1 MTADPLGPRA
11 SHPRQHRQHRLS
23 RLLHL
28 RLAHRTTHPS
38 ATRPSHHCPRTAQPR
53 RRCSMTIDERSRRWH
68 RVSHATTDD
77 TTGPEPQRSA
87 CYPNTHHVHG
97 VAGRCGRGRSTDTA
111 DQPCTGIT
119 VKTGRPIAASV
130 VSVATPLTEP
140 LRRTVEQPGIAGH
153 HGHHFRMTP
162 GPDQDGDSRFLAHP
176 LGPRRPV
183 VLHTRR
189 FFRDTRSDCAL
200 LLFSLPAMDI
210 RVYR

>member
-1 MTADPLGPRA
+1 MRGAG
-11 SHPRQHRQHRLS
+11 
-23 RLLHL
+23 
-28 RLAHRTTHPS
+28 
-38 ATRPSHHCPRTAQPR
+38 
-53 RRCSMTIDERSRRWH
+53 RWH

-130 VSVATPLTEP
+130 ISVATPLTEP

-162 GPDQDGDSRFLAHP
+162 GPDQDGDSRIFGA
-176 LGPRRPV
+176 PV
-183 VLHTRR
+183 GT
-189 FFRDTRSDCAL
+189 
-200 LLFSLPAMDI
+200 
-210 RVYR
+210 